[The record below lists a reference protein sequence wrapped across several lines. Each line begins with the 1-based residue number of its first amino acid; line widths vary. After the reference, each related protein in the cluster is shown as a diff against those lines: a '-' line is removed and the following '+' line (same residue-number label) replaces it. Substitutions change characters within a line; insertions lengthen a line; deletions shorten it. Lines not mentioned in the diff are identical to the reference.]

1 MLFEYFLVD
10 IQMRLRYDAS
20 AMVTIRLK
28 VKEVALQKGIDNPFV
43 LSQKTGMNYAVAY
56 RLWHG
61 EQRRIDLGTLERLCD
76 ALKVKPGQFFEYET
90 D

>member
-1 MLFEYFLVD
+1 MGT
-10 IQMRLRYDAS
+10 IKLR
-20 AMVTIRLK
+20 
-28 VKEVALQKGIDNPFV
+28 VKDVALQKGIANPFI
-43 LSQKTGMNYAVAY
+43 LSQKSGVNYAVAY

-76 ALKVKPGQFFEYET
+76 ALKVRPGKFFEYET